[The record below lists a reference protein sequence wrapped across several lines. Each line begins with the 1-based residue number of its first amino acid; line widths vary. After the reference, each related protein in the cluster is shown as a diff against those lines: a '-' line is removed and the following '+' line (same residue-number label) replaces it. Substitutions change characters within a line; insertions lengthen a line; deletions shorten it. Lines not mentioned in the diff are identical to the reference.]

1 MALPR
6 KRAPAIG
13 SSGRFRL
20 WIRPPKFLSMTSPPS
35 SLPSD
40 REAVYSVSADLS
52 LSQATGSGKPRLLE
66 LLRREIRVRHYS
78 GRTEEVYVEWVR
90 RFILFHGKRHPEQLG
105 APEVTQFLDHLAV
118 EREVAAS
125 TQAQAKSAIL
135 FLYRA
140 VLQIELPWLDEIVA
154 VQNPRRLPVVL
165 TSSEVRRLLN
175 HMSGTMG
182 LVASVLYGSGMRL
195 MEALALRVKDV
206 EFERR
211 EIVVRGGKGD
221 KDRVTILPESLILPL
236 QQQLSMARALHQ
248 QDLGNGFGR
257 VRLPESSS
265 ARHATAAKEWGWQWV
280 FPSVSN
286 SARPREGS
294 ESRLHLSDVGVQK
307 AVVTAAKR
315 AGIVKPC
322 SPHTLRHSF
331 ATHMLQAGYE
341 IRTVQELLGHTD
353 VSTTMLYTH
362 VVQRGGR
369 GLLSPIDRL

>member
-1 MALPR
+1 
-6 KRAPAIG
+6 
-13 SSGRFRL
+13 
-20 WIRPPKFLSMTSPPS
+20 MTSPPAP
-35 SLPSD
+35 LFPDQEPSV
-40 REAVYSVSADLS
+40 AVRADDP
-52 LSQATGSGKPRLLE
+52 QFHPARVGKVRLLD

-105 APEVTQFLDHLAV
+105 AAAITKFLEHLAV
-118 EREVAAS
+118 ERGVAAS

-135 FLYRA
+135 FLYRT
-140 VLQIELPWLDEIVA
+140 VLQIQLPWLDEIVT
-154 VQNPRRLPVVL
+154 VQSPRRIPVVL
-165 TSSEVRRLLN
+165 TSSEVRKLLN

-195 MEALALRVKDV
+195 MEALKLRVKDI

-236 QQQLSMARALHQ
+236 QQQLASARALHQ
-248 QDLGNGFGR
+248 RDLEHGFGR
-257 VRLPESSS
+257 VQLPESPTSG
-265 ARHATAAKEWGWQWV
+265 RATAAKEWGWQWV
-280 FPSVSN
+280 FPSTSP
-286 SARPREGS
+286 SAQPRERS
-294 ESRLHLSDVGVQK
+294 DCRRHLSDVGVQK
-307 AVVTAAKR
+307 AVAVAAKR
-315 AGIVKPC
+315 AGIAKPC

-331 ATHMLQAGYE
+331 ATHLLQAGYE
-341 IRTVQELLGHTD
+341 IRTIQELLGHTD

-362 VVQRGGR
+362 AVQRGGR